1 LATGDRAGGGG
12 CRRSRWEA
20 FERNRIGMVFAYTS
34 IVFASVFLVI
44 LFLLHFL
51 KQELDPTWRMI
62 SEYEIGR
69 FGWMMRLAFFCWGV
83 SVLALLITIW
93 PSLQP
98 ISGTISRWWFV
109 LIVMAL
115 FGAGI
120 FKTDPITDDTNSL
133 VNIIHKICGTIV
145 ILTFP
150 IAATLAV
157 NSLLHNRSWSVYQGV
172 LILVTVLAWIGML
185 AFFASIITARI
196 KDPKAGEAGGPHV
209 NMGWPNR
216 FNVLT
221 YIIWIVSISVVS
233 LRL

>member
-1 LATGDRAGGGG
+1 
-12 CRRSRWEA
+12 
-20 FERNRIGMVFAYTS
+20 MVSAYTS
-34 IVFASVFLVI
+34 IVFASVFLAI

-51 KQELDPTWRMI
+51 KRELDPAWRMI

-69 FGWMMRLAFFCWGV
+69 FGWMMRLAFFSWGV

-98 ISGTISRWWFV
+98 IGGTISRWWFV
-109 LIVMAL
+109 LIAIAL

-120 FKTDPITDDTNSL
+120 FKTNPITENTPNR
-133 VNIIHKICGTIV
+133 VNTIHTICGALV

-157 NSLLHNRSWSVYQGV
+157 RSLLHNPLWSASQGQ
-172 LILVTVLAWIGML
+172 LIFGTVLAWIGVV
-185 AFFASIITARI
+185 AYFASIIISGIIHPSSIRKPSAD
-196 KDPKAGEAGGPHV
+196 KDGPRV
-209 NMGWPNR
+209 YQGWPNR
-216 FNVLT
+216 FMVVT
-221 YIIWIVSISVVS
+221 YMIWIMITAVIA

>member
-1 LATGDRAGGGG
+1 LV
-12 CRRSRWEA
+12 S
-20 FERNRIGMVFAYTS
+20 AYTS
-34 IVFASVFLVI
+34 IVFAFVFLAI

-51 KQELDPTWRMI
+51 NRELDPAWRMI

-69 FGWMMRLAFFCWGV
+69 FGWMMRLAFFSWGA
-83 SVLALLITIW
+83 SVLAMLITIW

-109 LIVMAL
+109 LIVIAL

-120 FKTDPITDDTNSL
+120 FKTNPITENTPNR
-133 VNIIHKICGTIV
+133 VNTIHTICGAIV

-157 NSLLHNRSWSVYQGV
+157 RSLLLNPLWSASQGQ
-172 LILVTVLAWIGML
+172 LIFGTVLAWIGVV
-185 AFFASIITARI
+185 AYFASIIISGIINPSTV
-196 KDPKAGEAGGPHV
+196 KNPSAGRDDPHV
-209 NMGWPNR
+209 YQGWPNR
-216 FNVLT
+216 FMVVT
-221 YIIWIVSISVVS
+221 YIIWLIIVAETA

>member
-1 LATGDRAGGGG
+1 
-12 CRRSRWEA
+12 
-20 FERNRIGMVFAYTS
+20 MVSAYTS
-34 IVFASVFLVI
+34 IVFASIFLAI

-51 KQELDPTWRMI
+51 KRELDPAWRMI

-69 FGWMMRLAFFCWGV
+69 FGWMMRLAFFSWGA
-83 SVLALLITIW
+83 SVLAMLITIW

-109 LIVMAL
+109 LIVIAL

-120 FKTDPITDDTNSL
+120 FKTNPITENTPNR
-133 VNIIHKICGTIV
+133 VNTIHTICGTIV

-157 NSLLHNRSWSVYQGV
+157 RSLLHNPLWSAYQGL
-172 LILVTVLAWIGML
+172 LIVGIVLAWIGVV
-185 AFFASIITARI
+185 AYFATIIISRI
-196 KDPKAGEAGGPHV
+196 KDPKAGEAGHPPV
-209 NMGWPNR
+209 YMGWPNR
-216 FNVLT
+216 FNVVT
-221 YIIWIVSISVVS
+221 YIIWIIIIAVIA

>member
-1 LATGDRAGGGG
+1 
-12 CRRSRWEA
+12 
-20 FERNRIGMVFAYTS
+20 MVSAYTS
-34 IVFASVFLVI
+34 IVFAFVFLAI

-51 KQELDPTWRMI
+51 KRELDPAWRMI

-69 FGWMMRLAFFCWGV
+69 FGWLMRLAFFCWGA

-109 LIVMAL
+109 LIVIAL

-120 FKTDPITDDTNSL
+120 FKTDPITEDTRST
-133 VNIIHKICGTIV
+133 VNTIHKLCGTIV

-157 NSLLHNRSWSVYQGV
+157 RSLLHNPLWSAYQGL
-172 LILVTVLAWIGML
+172 LIFGIVLAWIGVVTY
-185 AFFASIITARI
+185 FATIIISRI
-196 KDPKAGEAGGPHV
+196 KDPKAGEAGHPPV

-216 FNVLT
+216 FNVVT
-221 YIIWIVSISVVS
+221 YIIWIIIAAVIA
-233 LRL
+233 LQL

>member
-1 LATGDRAGGGG
+1 MG
-12 CRRSRWEA
+12 SEYVS
-20 FERNRIGMVFAYTS
+20 IIFA
-34 IVFASVFLVI
+34 AVFLAI

-51 KQELDPTWRMI
+51 KRELDPSWRMI

-83 SVLALLITIW
+83 SVLAMLITIW

-109 LIVMAL
+109 VIVIAL

-120 FKTDPITDDTNSL
+120 FKTNPITENTPSR
-133 VNIIHKICGTIV
+133 VNTIHTICGAIV

-157 NSLLHNRSWSVYQGV
+157 HSLLHDPLWSASQGQ
-172 LILVTVLAWIGML
+172 LIFGTVLAWIGMV
-185 AFFASIITARI
+185 AYFASIIISGIINPSAI
-196 KDPKAGEAGGPHV
+196 KKPSAGKDGPHV
-209 NMGWPNR
+209 YQGWPNR
-216 FNVLT
+216 FMVVT
-221 YIIWIVSISVVS
+221 YIIWLIIIAGTA
-233 LRL
+233 LRIH